1 MEALPEWVCYTDVP
15 HIMINILPKNATL
28 VNKKIKALCGSL
40 SHTKLVIGAQHP
52 VNNKNALHAI
62 LGVVS
67 VMFLLGGCG
76 PTCGED
82 KQVACKGH
90 NCFCVAK
97 KDKDVGNLTN
107 AK

>member
-1 MEALPEWVCYTDVP
+1 
-15 HIMINILPKNATL
+15 MINIILKNASD
-28 VNKKIKALCGSL
+28 VNKKIKALCGAIN
-40 SHTKLVIGAQHP
+40 HRVLVIGPQHP
-52 VNNKNALHAI
+52 IKLINALDAI
-62 LGVVS
+62 LVAWS

-82 KQVACKGH
+82 KQVACEGH
-90 NCFCVAK
+90 NCFCIAK